1 MELERYLALDRI
13 LPAFKFRDIQATA
26 TILAWVFANNFTAE
40 DIRAYAALY
49 PQMDSLND
57 IGYFHSGDATHSK
70 RVKEFE
76 RALPI
81 ETKRLLRKERMRR
94 LSMESLHI
102 KKP

>member
-40 DIRAYAALY
+40 DIRAYAAIY

-57 IGYFHSGDATHSK
+57 VGYFQTGDTAHSK

-76 RALPI
+76 RTLPV

-94 LSMESLHI
+94 LSMESPHPR
-102 KKP
+102 KP